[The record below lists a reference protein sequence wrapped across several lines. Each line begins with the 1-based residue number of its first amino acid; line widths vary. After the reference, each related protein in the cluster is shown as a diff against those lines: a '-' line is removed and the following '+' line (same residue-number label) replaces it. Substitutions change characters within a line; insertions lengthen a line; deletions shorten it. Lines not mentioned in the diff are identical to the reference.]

1 MATIVPYRQQTS
13 SVVGAPNTSRAT
25 LRVDSSNPL
34 AGVAQGI
41 ETYRQREAQAEVGKV
56 QRTLAEKQA
65 KWTVELANRKL
76 DTNWGDQDFQ
86 SKFMEDYR
94 ADMDQ
99 LYGSTSSREATDFL
113 NTNAAKLGASFLA
126 DSGVAQASRLGKHAL
141 DNAIATQDAI
151 TETIL
156 ADPNKVF
163 SLWEQYEEDVQGPNS
178 PFQGT
183 GVNIDQA
190 LEEAKNS
197 MFAAHIQGL
206 LNNGYNPT
214 KLKNSLKSGDYSEYL
229 TSDTAQK
236 FIQAA
241 ESYEAKARAAADRAR
256 AVNAHNLQVKQSEEF
271 RQGYLAIRNGG
282 ASKIL
287 EAGYF
292 DDSSLDVRSMAFLD
306 TAAKAALGK
315 GTTPEEMAL
324 DDAYNSAL
332 KGKYLTDNQVSE
344 LPISSEKKSWF
355 RSEQLRLQKERAPD
369 QVKFDAEFKDEVA
382 DRLLLNDP
390 KKPVSDEWIRASNA
404 SGTAKLWA
412 QEQAKVEA
420 DTTVPDLEFRRKL
433 LATYGSDS
441 EDKVIQLSPAWIS
454 SQPVDLETIEWALE
468 KSRQFSKDNQNL
480 LLTLDADIR
489 AKRITAQS
497 QLDAYAGKGVN
508 TISAMQNLSKTLE
521 DAQKP
526 PKNPQGVTDSVVALL
541 AIDNPTVDDATRL
554 AAEHDVTNPEDVL
567 SLVGWARTGSTSDQ
581 ERISKERFRELVP
594 TYKGRIVSS
603 IGLGLGGPSPQAY
616 ERYAKFVG
624 EARDI
629 MDEMNQKVSDGD
641 ATLDDVRGL
650 FKPGGEIEELAVRL
664 TPTNAE
670 KLAWARAIWS
680 PKEPTTPAAP
690 PSSGTVTSPTPKPVL
705 DTLKSLGMSESDI
718 ASGLLDNPV
727 IGKFYVVIHPERGK
741 IVIRADG
748 SEYLGPGQR

>member
-13 SVVGAPNTSRAT
+13 SVVGGIRGGT

-41 ETYRQREAQAEVGKV
+41 ETYRKREAQAEVGKV

-126 DSGVAQASRLGKHAL
+126 DSGIAQASRLGKHAL

-190 LEEAKNS
+190 LEQAKNS

-206 LNNGYNPT
+206 LNSGYNPT
-214 KLKNSLKSGDYSEYL
+214 KLKNSLKNGDYSEYL

-241 ESYEAKARAAADRAR
+241 ETYETKARAAADRAR
-256 AVNAHNLQVKQSEEF
+256 AVSAHNLQVKQAEEF
-271 RQGYLAIRNGG
+271 RDGYLVIRNGG

-287 EAGYF
+287 EPGYF

-315 GTTPEEMAL
+315 GTTPEQMAT
-324 DDAYNSAL
+324 NSAYGDIL
-332 KGKYLTDNQVSE
+332 KGEYKTPFEISE
-344 LPISSEKKSWF
+344 LPISAEKQSWLL
-355 RSEQLRLQKERAPD
+355 SEQTRLQKERAPD
-369 QVKFDAEFKDEVA
+369 QVKLDAEFKDEVA
-382 DRLLLNDP
+382 DLLLDG
-390 KKPVSDEWIRASNA
+390 KPVTDEFIRASNA

-433 LATYGSDS
+433 LATYGSNS
-441 EDKVIQLSPAWIS
+441 EDKVIQLSPEWIT
-454 SQPVDLETIEWALE
+454 SQPVDLKTIEWALE
-468 KSRQFSKDNQNL
+468 KSRQFSNDNQNL
-480 LLTLDADIR
+480 LLTLAADIR
-489 AKRITAQS
+489 AKRITDQR
-497 QLDAYAGKGVN
+497 QLDAYAGNGVN
-508 TISAMQNLSKTLE
+508 TISAMQNLSKILE

-526 PKNPQGVTDSVVALL
+526 PKNPQGVTDSVMTIMDV
-541 AIDNPTVDDATRL
+541 DNPTIDDVKRI
-554 AAEHDVTNPEDVL
+554 AAENNVQNPEDVL
-567 SLVGWARTGSTSDQ
+567 SLIGWARTGSVSDQ
-581 ERISKERFRELVP
+581 ERISMERFKELAP
-594 TYKGRIVSS
+594 TYRGRIVSS

-629 MDEMNQKVSDGD
+629 IDEMNQKVSDGD

-670 KLAWARAIWS
+670 KLAWVRAIWS
-680 PKEPTTPAAP
+680 PKEPTTPTAP

-705 DTLKSLGMSESDI
+705 DTLKSLGMSASDI
-718 ASGLLDNPV
+718 ASGPLDNPI

-741 IVIRADG
+741 IAIKADG
-748 SEYLGPGQR
+748 SEYLGPRQR

>member
-13 SVVGAPNTSRAT
+13 SVVGAPDTRRGT

-41 ETYRQREAQAEVGKV
+41 ETYRKREAQAEVGEV

-76 DTNWGDQDFQ
+76 DTNWGDRDF
-86 SKFMEDYR
+86 SRKFMDDYR

-190 LEEAKNS
+190 LEQAKNS

-206 LNNGYNPT
+206 LNNGYSPT

-241 ESYEAKARAAADRAR
+241 ETYENKARAAADRAR

-271 RQGYLAIRNGG
+271 REGYLVIRSGG

-287 EAGYF
+287 EPGYF

-306 TAAKAALGK
+306 TAAKASLGK
-315 GTTPEEMAL
+315 GTTPEELATNNAFSDIL
-324 DDAYNSAL
+324 NR
-332 KGKYLTDNQVSE
+332 KYLTASE
-344 LPISSEKKSWF
+344 ISALPIPAGKKSWLL
-355 RSEQLRLQKERAPD
+355 SEQSRLQKERAPD
-369 QVKFDAEFKDEVA
+369 QVKFDTEFKDKVA
-382 DRLLLNDP
+382 DLLLDG
-390 KKPVSDEWIRASNA
+390 KPVTDEFIRASNA
-404 SGTAKLWA
+404 SGVVKLWA
-412 QEQAKVEA
+412 KEQAKVEE

-468 KSRQFSKDNQNL
+468 KSRQFSKDDQNL
-480 LLTLDADIR
+480 LLKLGADIR
-489 AKRITAQS
+489 AKKITDQR

-508 TISAMQNLSKTLE
+508 TISAMQNLSKILE

-526 PKNPQGVTDSVVALL
+526 PKNPQGVTDSVVALVSM
-541 AIDNPTVDDATRL
+541 DNPTVDDVKRL
-554 AAEHDVTNPEDVL
+554 AAENDVTNPEEVL
-567 SLVGWARTGSTSDQ
+567 SLIGWARTGSTSDQ

-594 TYKGRIVSS
+594 TYKGRIVSG

-616 ERYAKFVG
+616 SRYAQFVG

-670 KLAWARAIWS
+670 KVAWVRASWS
-680 PKEPTTPAAP
+680 STAPTVPGAP
-690 PSSGTVTSPTPKPVL
+690 PSSGTTASPTPKPVL
-705 DTLKSLGMSESDI
+705 DTLKSLGLGASDM
-718 ASGLLDNPV
+718 AHEPLD
-727 IGKFYVVIHPERGK
+727 HPTLGTIYLVNHPTRGQMAIK
-741 IVIRADG
+741 ADG
-748 SEYLGPGQR
+748 SEYLGPGQQ